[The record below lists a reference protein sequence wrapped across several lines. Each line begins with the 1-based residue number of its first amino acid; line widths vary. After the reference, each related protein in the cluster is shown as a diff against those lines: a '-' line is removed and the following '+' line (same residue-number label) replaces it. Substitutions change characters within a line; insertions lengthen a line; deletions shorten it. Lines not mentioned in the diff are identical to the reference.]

1 MEGKECETIMG
12 IKDEVVDYISY
23 MISPEEA
30 RTPDTKDRA
39 LRIADKIDKLYLSA
53 IEGEEGFEPEC
64 TDTRHDDRWCP
75 HCSSMAMGID
85 AFISHLKES
94 INGNKV

>member
-1 MEGKECETIMG
+1 MG
-12 IKDEVVDYISY
+12 IKDEVAEIIRGNKANPMNENKS
-23 MISPEEA
+23 
-30 RTPDTKDRA
+30 T
-39 LRIADKIDKLYLSA
+39 RIHNLYLSA

-85 AFISHLKES
+85 AFISHLKEV
-94 INGNKV
+94 INGNKG